1 MAVMTLTA
9 PVSRPRPVRATSRR
23 TPVRLTRR
31 GRLVLVLLVAVLA
44 FVALS
49 LGRGAAPQAT
59 TTPAAGPVATAI
71 VVQPGDTLWQIAR
84 DLDPAADPAPRW
96 PGCALNG
103 RPATGWPPARP
114 ARPRP
119 RLTRPPRPARRYPCP
134 PAAPHRLAVRPR
146 LPLG

>member
-9 PVSRPRPVRATSRR
+9 PVSRPRPVRATSRRTPAPRASAARPVVHASAAPVRATSRR

-84 DLDPAADPAPRW
+84 DLDPAADPRATMARLRE
-96 PGCALNG
+96 LNG
-103 RPATGWPPARP
+103 LSGDTLAAGQALLVPAHG
-114 ARPRP
+114 
-119 RLTRPPRPARRYPCP
+119 
-134 PAAPHRLAVRPR
+134 
-146 LPLG
+146 